1 MEIITPITIDMQRTA
16 RMPEIYAKQGDACT
30 RKVQIN
36 LHNGGIAWRPGK
48 SNAVIRFCKSDG
60 TGGIYDKLPDGT
72 KAYAYPTTSLNDI
85 ITITLAPEVLTCA
98 GDVLVDVA
106 FSDAAAVL
114 ATFSFV
120 VHVQKSPASGIA
132 PSNNYYNYQLLADI
146 NQAIDEA
153 KAAAAGA
160 VKSVNG
166 TKPDATGNVIVQNGV
181 TLVNN
186 KNGAVTLPI
195 NAYASCSTV
204 SSAPSK
210 AVAAIDGFAPVD
222 GAVLAVKFLHNNA
235 ATSPRINYHGV
246 EHPIIDR
253 ITNNPIAPGDI
264 TAGLYRFMLMGNAWI
279 LLDKLQ
285 GVGTAVPG
293 DPGEDGG
300 YWIPAVDADGVISWT
315 ASKDGMGDA
324 PVPANIKGLA
334 GANGGYY
341 TPAVAQP
348 ETGKM
353 RIAFNPSKDGMPTV
367 APMIINLPTAPAE
380 SAKIPV
386 YACSS
391 SADTT
396 EKVIQGIAEL
406 PTEPGA
412 VFAVQFAN
420 ANTAA
425 PSGLA
430 LLYGSGAYPLR
441 LRIALPWQ
449 SQALLPQHIAAGMHY
464 FAVANE
470 DWVYL
475 LNPYINVDAL
485 SLAVERGLADA

>member
-48 SNAVIRFCKSDG
+48 SDAVIRFCKSDG

-132 PSNNYYNYQLLADI
+132 PSNNYYNYQSLAEI
-146 NQAIDEA
+146 NQAIDDA
-153 KAAAAGA
+153 KTEAAGA

-166 TKPDATGNVIVQNGV
+166 KKPDTNGNVAISTGV
-181 TLVNN
+181 TQINGETGTVSLPVNAIAN
-186 KNGAVTLPI
+186 CASAASAQTKSVGAVP
-195 NAYASCSTV
+195 
-204 SSAPSK
+204 
-210 AVAAIDGFAPVD
+210 GFAPTQ
-222 GAVLAVKFLHNNA
+222 GAVLGVRFANGNTA
-235 ATSPRINYHGV
+235 SNPRLDYHGV
-246 EHPIIDR
+246 EHQIVDR
-253 ITNNPIAPGDI
+253 FTRAPIAAGDI
-264 TAGLYRFMLMGNAWI
+264 GAGLYHLQYETNAWV
-279 LLDKLQ
+279 LLDKAQ
-285 GVGTAVPG
+285 EAGSATPEPG
-293 DPGEDGG
+293 ADGG
-300 YWIPAVDADGVISWT
+300 WWIPAVDDDGTLTWA

-324 PVPANIKGLA
+324 PTPANIKGLP
-334 GANGGYY
+334 GSDGGYY
-341 TPAVAQP
+341 KPKITQPETSKMRVAFEPSAEDMPAVAP
-348 ETGKM
+348 VS
-353 RIAFNPSKDGMPTV
+353 ID
-367 APMIINLPTAPAE
+367 LPAAPAE
-380 SAKIPV
+380 PTKIPV

-391 SADTT
+391 SADTA
-396 EKVIQGIAEL
+396 EKVIQGTAEL

-420 ANTAA
+420 ANTAT
-425 PSGLA
+425 PTNLA

-464 FAVANE
+464 FAIANE